1 MTDKNTIANHQPQQL
16 VINVPAIEGETEDA
30 AVERLEAIVR
40 SHGIDP
46 ASMVPIGGAPGQSS
60 GIDETITFTATFGGE
75 LLAKVLPAGG
85 PLLGQEPC
93 PSCGHFPGEPRDNP
107 FRRCVACGGAA

>member
-1 MTDKNTIANHQPQQL
+1 M
-16 VINVPAIEGETEDA
+16 
-30 AVERLEAIVR
+30 
-40 SHGIDP
+40 IDP
-46 ASMVPIGGAPGQSS
+46 DTNPTQ
-60 GIDETITFTATFGGE
+60 DTEHHLRDGGE

-107 FRRCVACGGAA
+107 FRACVTCGSKAA

>member
-16 VINVPAIEGETEDA
+16 EKKQTTFSATMRELAED
-30 AVERLEAIVR
+30 EM
-40 SHGIDP
+40 P
-46 ASMVPIGGAPGQSS
+46 
-60 GIDETITFTATFGGE
+60 
-75 LLAKVLPAGG
+75 LAKVLPAGG